1 MHPIR
6 WSKQRDC
13 CSLANK
19 ISAVDAGR
27 FESCISRK
35 LWWLALGF
43 KWIFDWMPTFFG
55 NRAIQISGWKW
66 RSRKSL
72 SLLIHFPTWVAHSHF
87 DYLLYLLFPHTCTCR
102 SIDTFTMLWQN
113 SLSVT
118 GQMHAWKTVGSLLNW
133 WHSLLFSILTRNLPC
148 GFLNIF
154 LLRYQTTC
162 NLPIKHKLV
171 FHK

>member
-72 SLLIHFPTWVAHSHF
+72 SLLIHFPSWVAHSHF
-87 DYLLYLLFPHTCTCR
+87 DYLLYLLFPHTCR
-102 SIDTFTMLWQN
+102 STEWYFHNVMTKFIISNRTD
-113 SLSVT
+113 
-118 GQMHAWKTVGSLLNW
+118 AWKTDGSLLNW